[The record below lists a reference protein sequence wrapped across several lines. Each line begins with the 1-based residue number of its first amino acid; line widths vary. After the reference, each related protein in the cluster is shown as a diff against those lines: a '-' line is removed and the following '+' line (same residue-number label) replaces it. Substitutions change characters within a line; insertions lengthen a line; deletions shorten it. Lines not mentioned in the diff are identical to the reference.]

1 MAFTWLPQQ
10 ETLAKASDAALI
22 ASLASSRNWIV
33 SGLALGVPGSGLEPT
48 ISTGTAWI
56 DGYVATLASET
67 ITVTDDDTSTVY
79 LGLTVDGFDNV
90 TGVALSLTIP
100 SSGYYVTL
108 GTVTAASG
116 DITGVATT
124 GRSPETQADPI
135 PTDADQIDYDNAT
148 SGLTATDVQE
158 AVDELA
164 ARPASSIIIA
174 GKNADQTF
182 NSGTTRATITGLT
195 ASLEAN
201 SSYCFEVDMHI
212 QNNSAAGIRLG
223 ATVPSGATG
232 NLHTAL
238 TINLP
243 VGLTPG
249 NGVVNSDNASYNAN
263 IDFVNAVIYETT
275 SAMCKMIGYVAT
287 SSTAGTLTIQG
298 ARQASAGSVVIRK
311 GAILKLIK
319 L

>member
-10 ETLAKASDAALI
+10 ETLAMASDAALI

-33 SGLALGVPGSGLEPT
+33 SGLALGVPGSGLQPT
-48 ISTGTAWI
+48 ITTGTAWI

-90 TGVALSLTIP
+90 TGVALSLTVP

-116 DITGVATT
+116 NISGVATT

-135 PTDADQIDYDNAT
+135 PTDADEIAYDNAT

-164 ARPASSIIIA
+164 ARPVSGGWTGVTGRSTDLSKNNDTFETLVSFAALANKTYLVEAVYMVENGAGGNKFQITVPAGGSAELSINIIRNNASFNSTTIQILIDIAASSSQDLQ
-174 GKNADQTF
+174 GNT
-182 NSGTTRATITGLT
+182 GTRQFIT
-195 ASLEAN
+195 
-201 SSYCFEVDMHI
+201 V
-212 QNNSAAGIRLG
+212 QGIVT
-223 ATVPSGATG
+223 TVG
-232 NLHTAL
+232 
-238 TINLP
+238 
-243 VGLTPG
+243 
-249 NGVVNSDNASYNAN
+249 
-263 IDFVNAVIYETT
+263 
-275 SAMCKMIGYVAT
+275 
-287 SSTAGTLTIQG
+287 TAGTVAIEVAQESASGTSEFKAG
-298 ARQASAGSVVIRK
+298 AT
-311 GAILKLIK
+311 LKYKDIT
-319 L
+319 

>member
-1 MAFTWLPQQ
+1 MAFDWLPKQ

-124 GRSPETQADPI
+124 GRSPETQTEPI
-135 PTDADQIDYDNAT
+135 PTDADEIAYDNAT

-164 ARPASSIIIA
+164 ARPTSGGWTGVTGRSTDLSKNNDTFESLVSFAALANKTYLVEAVYFINNAA
-174 GKNADQTF
+174 GGNKFQLTVPT
-182 NSGTTRATITGLT
+182 SGAAGLT
-195 ASLEAN
+195 IHIITDTG
-201 SSYCFEVDMHI
+201 SY
-212 QNNSAAGIRLG
+212 
-223 ATVPSGATG
+223 SGAT
-232 NLHTAL
+232 LDFRFDITAASSQ
-238 TINLP
+238 NF
-243 VGLTPG
+243 
-249 NGVVNSDNASYNAN
+249 NGSITLQQQVTVQG
-263 IDFVNAVIYETT
+263 IVTT
-275 SAMCKMIGYVAT
+275 SG
-287 SSTAGTLTIQG
+287 TAGTVAIEVAQFSASGTSVFKAG
-298 ARQASAGSVVIRK
+298 AT
-311 GAILKLIK
+311 LKYKDIT
-319 L
+319 